1 MQISQIMSLNPVS
14 VLLDDQLEVVKD
26 IFDNA
31 HFHHVLVVEE
41 GQLFG
46 VISDRDLF
54 KAISPHIGTNRYTPR
69 DLETL
74 AQPVHRI
81 VTRKL
86 VTLPPEADVDD
97 AIDIFNAHRISCIP
111 IVDATGAA
119 VGIVSWR
126 DILRAFAAQ
135 RAAVQ

>member
-1 MQISQIMSLNPVS
+1 MQIHEIMTHNPVS
-14 VLLDDQLEVVKD
+14 VLLDDRLDLVKE

-31 HFHHVLVVEE
+31 HFHHILVIDE
-41 GQLFG
+41 GLLVG

-81 VTRKL
+81 VTRKP
-86 VTLPPEADVDD
+86 VTLPPEAAVDD

-111 IVDATGAA
+111 VVDETGAA

-126 DILRAFAAQ
+126 DILRAFASLRTVLQ
-135 RAAVQ
+135 